1 MKMILAII
9 RADDGRA
16 TLDGLTNAG
25 YRVTKVATEGAW
37 LRKENTTLLIGVQDN
52 QVDHALKML
61 KRLAG
66 KRTGKQLFQGDLAVG
81 IPPEEVEVEV
91 GGATVFVLDIGQF
104 AQM

>member
-9 RADDGRA
+9 RSDDSHQ
-16 TLDGLTNAG
+16 TLDALTNAG

-37 LRKENTTLLIGVQDN
+37 LRKENATLLMGVQDN

-61 KRLAG
+61 KRVAG

-81 IPPEEVEVEV
+81 IPPEEVELEI
-91 GGATVFVLDIGQF
+91 GGATVFVIDIGQF
-104 AQM
+104 VQM